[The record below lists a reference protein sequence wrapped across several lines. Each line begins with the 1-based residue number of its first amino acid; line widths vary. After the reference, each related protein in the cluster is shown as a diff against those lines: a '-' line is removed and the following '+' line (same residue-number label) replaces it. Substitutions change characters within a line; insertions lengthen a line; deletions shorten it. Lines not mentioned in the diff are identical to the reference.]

1 MRILYGGI
9 LNLGSTTEHRM
20 WALRR
25 SVAEDVVE
33 FDYVPYL
40 ATSNPL
46 FGWLRERL
54 LVSPGIT
61 ALNRALVSQVEAKMP
76 DYVWLDKPIYV
87 HPHTVRRLSES
98 GARIISYMPDDPY
111 GPRGDPVWRLFRAA
125 LRHYWAHVV
134 TREVTRREFLARGA
148 RRVIHVPFAFEPSI
162 HFPAPSTVAVRPQD
176 LDVIFVGS
184 PYDRRAEWIMRLA
197 QESPGLRIGLFGPGW
212 RKHAAALR
220 AAGLECRPPVWN
232 DAYRETVWRSR
243 LALSFITRS
252 NRDELSHKA
261 VEIAACGVPV
271 LVEPSPVHSRVFR
284 HGQSAFFFAEP
295 AQLSAVVR
303 EALAMSAKLEHVGRA
318 GAAAVRAAELSNDQ
332 VLTRILRE
340 LTATSPAEP
349 AAAAAATESP

>member
-20 WALRR
+20 RALRR

-33 FDYVPYL
+33 FNLDPYL

-46 FGWLRERL
+46 FGRMRERL
-54 LVSPGIT
+54 LVWPGIA
-61 ALNRALVSQVEAKMP
+61 ALNRMLVSQVETQTP
-76 DYVWLDKPIYV
+76 DYVWLDKPVYV
-87 HPHTVRRLSES
+87 HPQTVRRLSES

-111 GPRGDPVWRLFRAA
+111 GPRGDPVWRLFKAA
-125 LRHYWAHVV
+125 LPHYWAHVV
-134 TREVTRREFLARGA
+134 TRDVTRREFIARGA

-162 HFPAPSTVAVRPQD
+162 HFPAPPALPAAPQEF
-176 LDVIFVGS
+176 DVIFVGS
-184 PYDRRAEWIMRLA
+184 PYDQRANWIMRLA
-197 QESPGLRIGLFGPGW
+197 RESPGLRIGLFGPGW

-220 AAGLECRPPVWN
+220 TAGLECRPPVWN
-232 DAYRETVWRSR
+232 HAYRETVWRTR

-271 LVEPSPVHSRVFR
+271 LVEPSPLHSRVFR

-303 EALAMSAKLEHVGRA
+303 EALAMSGELERVGRA

-332 VLTRILRE
+332 VLAGIFRR
-340 LTATSPAEP
+340 LTAAPP
-349 AAAAAATESP
+349 AAASEAAESPCG